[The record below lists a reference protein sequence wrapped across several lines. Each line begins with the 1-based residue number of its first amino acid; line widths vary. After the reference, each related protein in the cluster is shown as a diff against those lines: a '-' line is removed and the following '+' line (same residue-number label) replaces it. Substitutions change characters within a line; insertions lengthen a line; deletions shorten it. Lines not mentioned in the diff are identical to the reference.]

1 MRFLVWWFLCQST
14 KFFPDL
20 MINIKLEGYS
30 LTFKKLEKKCDT
42 GESLFI
48 ILNTVSGVTLSPLT
62 ELLEKEDVLNNHCSS
77 CAKINAGVPEGS
89 ILVLVSFLIYIK
101 SLGENGVFQWT
112 QNFSTL
118 VHKGPYEWKN
128 DEFHLKDLG
137 HFLYWGKFKIV
148 DFYQNVP

>member
-1 MRFLVWWFLCQST
+1 MFHNWKTMRFLVWWFLCQST
-14 KFFPDL
+14 KCFPDL
-20 MINIKLEGYS
+20 MINTKLEGYS

-89 ILVLVSFLIYIK
+89 ILVLVSLLIYIK

-118 VHKGPYEWKN
+118 VHKVPTSEKTMN
-128 DEFHLKDLG
+128 STSKTLG
-137 HFLYWGKFKIV
+137 ISYTEANSK
-148 DFYQNVP
+148 